1 MYKIHHII
9 VLVFVLTIGAITA
22 QNNSNNTLNLIKILH
37 NQEIESTFSIVKEME
52 LSQDKK
58 ANSQNKEELLNSLL
72 KIYETQFTASEIK
85 ELTAFYNS
93 PLGNKL
99 IKNKTQL
106 NGKISETLMNWEM
119 KLQGIDLAQMERDRI
134 KEEKMIM
141 EDINIEKT
149 ISAPK
154 NTEIEEP
161 TDMEIPEEDPL
172 LKEEMSKELN
182 APK

>member
-22 QNNSNNTLNLIKILH
+22 QNNSNNTLNLIETLH
-37 NQEIESTFSIVKEME
+37 NQEMESTFSIAKEME

-58 ANSQNKEELLNSLL
+58 VNSQSKEELLNSLL
-72 KIYETQFTASEIK
+72 KIYETQFTVSEIK

-93 PLGNKL
+93 PLGKKL
-99 IKNKTQL
+99 IKNQTQL

-119 KLQGIDLAQMERDRI
+119 KLQGIDLVQMEQDRI

-141 EDINIEKT
+141 EDVKNGKT
-149 ISAPK
+149 ISVPQSMK
-154 NTEIEEP
+154 IEDP
-161 TDMEIPEEDPL
+161 IDMEIPEEDPL

-182 APK
+182 SPK